1 MPCCLPQHA
10 VAGRSEDSGGSK
22 TSTRSLRRALTQPND
37 QSQQLQRIND
47 EASVAAT
54 MSQPTT
60 SHNEKVRRKR
70 WTMDENKQ
78 ILRSYF
84 RVTNLET
91 DKTMYRTKLF
101 QDVIDHIP
109 HLREFTEQRIADQR
123 RVIILNN
130 LLPNV
135 IVKQIKDEVEAEL
148 NILHHTQGSPQP
160 DEESSTASE
169 DSNNNGKNE
178 SPTPDCES
186 VWVSNYKRHLIEY
199 RGMDPNRRPRLP
211 KIAYKPGLNLS

>member
-1 MPCCLPQHA
+1 
-10 VAGRSEDSGGSK
+10 
-22 TSTRSLRRALTQPND
+22 
-37 QSQQLQRIND
+37 
-47 EASVAAT
+47 

-60 SHNEKVRRKR
+60 SHNEKVRRKK
-70 WTMDENKQ
+70 WTMDENKR

-101 QDVIDHIP
+101 QNVIAHIP

-135 IVKQIKDEVEAEL
+135 IVGQIKDEVEAEL
-148 NILHHTQGSPQP
+148 NILHHAQGSPQP
-160 DEESSTASE
+160 DEEPSTAGE
-169 DSNNNGKNE
+169 DNNYETKNE
-178 SPTPDCES
+178 APAPDCES
-186 VWVSNYKRHLIEY
+186 V
-199 RGMDPNRRPRLP
+199 
-211 KIAYKPGLNLS
+211 